1 MTDVFFLTAV
11 IKLRLFII
19 SVQKINITIQVKQQ
33 MENYKSM
40 DSQNKD
46 NTRKLKEAK
55 DDVESLDRRR
65 QTLTTENQKLRELLH
80 EAQIDRQK
88 LKG

>member
-1 MTDVFFLTAV
+1 
-11 IKLRLFII
+11 
-19 SVQKINITIQVKQQ
+19 